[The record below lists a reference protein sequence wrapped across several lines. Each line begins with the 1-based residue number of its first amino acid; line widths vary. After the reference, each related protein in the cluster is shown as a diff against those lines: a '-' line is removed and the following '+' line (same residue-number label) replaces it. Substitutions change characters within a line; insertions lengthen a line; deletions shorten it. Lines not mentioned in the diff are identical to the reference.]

1 MSKMTDYSV
10 TKLSLSNK
18 QLTELPKDIHLYKNL
33 KILYCDNNQLT
44 TLPENLPVSI
54 VILYCNNNHLTTL
67 PENLPA
73 SIQYLYCYNNPF
85 TKEYDFEITTETLPR
100 YYLEKEERE
109 KSRGDGMYNAVFK

>member
-1 MSKMTDYSV
+1 MTI
-10 TKLSLSNK
+10 
-18 QLTELPKDIHLYKNL
+18 E
-33 KILYCDNNQLT
+33 
-44 TLPENLPVSI
+44 E
-54 VILYCNNNHLTTL
+54 LYCNNNHLTTL

-73 SIQYLYCYNNPF
+73 SLRELECMSNQLTTLPENLPVSIEYLECNNNPF